1 VRRPRILFI
10 THNHPSLHPGGSEI
24 FAHDLFKAVKGLS
37 RFEAMF
43 LACTNTV
50 HREQKPGTSFQTV
63 GRSADEL
70 ILWAGHFDHF
80 TLSQID
86 LHGIVPDLTAF
97 LESFRPEVVH
107 FHHSLLIGVE
117 MLFLVRRLL
126 PQAKIIFTLH
136 DYYGIC
142 ANHGQMVK
150 AGSMELCRQA
160 SPDACGKCFAGI
172 GPDRFV
178 LREKHIKTM
187 FSLVDRFIA
196 PSEFLRQRY
205 IAWGMEAERISVIR
219 NGRPAV
225 TSAPVRPGEGRRNS
239 FAYFGNLS
247 PFKGV
252 NVALD
257 AACRLQQAGNGGF
270 TLALN
275 GGMPF
280 QSDSFKAEF
289 AGLLAAAAPAVQH
302 LGPYQAE
309 DIPAL
314 IAEVDWVIVPS
325 VWWENAP
332 LVIQEAFQHRRP
344 VICSNIGGMAEAVRD
359 GVDGLHFRAGD
370 PNSLA
375 EAMSRAMYEP
385 GLWERLRA
393 AIPAVPSM
401 TDTAY
406 EHLALYARLGRPM
419 RPPQPA
425 RLRAAPPITHAEL

>member
-1 VRRPRILFI
+1 MRRPRILFI

-63 GRSADEL
+63 GRSSDEL

-86 LHGIVPDLTAF
+86 LHGVVPDLTAF

-126 PQAKIIFTLH
+126 PAAKIVFTLH

-160 SPDACGKCFAGI
+160 SPDACGKCFPGV
-172 GPDRFV
+172 GTDRFV

-205 IAWGMEAERISVIR
+205 IAWGIEAERIAVVR

-225 TSAPVRPGEGRRNS
+225 MPTPVKAGEGRRNS

-252 NVALD
+252 TVALD
-257 AACRLQQAGNGGF
+257 AARRLQQAGNGGF

-280 QSDSFKAEF
+280 QSDTFKTEF
-289 AGLLAAAAPAVQH
+289 AALLAAAAPAVQH

-314 IAEVDWVIVPS
+314 MAEVDWVIVPS

-344 VICSNIGGMAEAVRD
+344 VICGNIGGMAESVRD

-401 TDTAY
+401 TDAAY
-406 EHLALYARLGRPM
+406 EHLALYARLGRSQ
-419 RPPQPA
+419 RSPQPP
-425 RLRAAPPITHAEL
+425 RLRAAPPIPHAEL